1 MVRPEYANVCFWYIP
16 SLRKLPVSP
25 ELWRKLHN
33 VAPVVKE
40 GVTKKCSR
48 MFGYQ
53 THRDKAN
60 FFRMVVISPQ
70 VSRED
75 MDFVLDQIHSLGKDL

>member
-1 MVRPEYANVCFWYIP
+1 MPEYTNVCFWYIPP

-40 GVTKKCSR
+40 RVMKKCS
-48 MFGYQ
+48 MMISHQ
-53 THRDKAN
+53 THCDKAN

-75 MDFVLDQIHSLGKDL
+75 MDFVLDEIHSLGKDL